1 MPPSPEV
8 SADVPALEMRDVTVP
23 SLRDPSMIV
32 VEGVNWTVA
41 PGEFWAVAGLTR
53 SGKSDFMAL
62 AAGIMRPA
70 RGIYR
75 VFGQELI
82 AGFEHERL
90 AARLRVGLVF
100 DGGQL
105 IHDLTL
111 AENVALPLRY
121 HLGGAATNIEQRLNA
136 LFDMTG
142 LEPWADSYPASVN
155 RNWQQRIGL
164 ARALALQPAVLLLD
178 SPLTGLDPHD
188 AAWWLDTVEAL
199 VKGHPIMDE
208 KPLTVVVTGDDLRPW
223 RNRAGRFAILKSRQL
238 VALGTNEDLAQREE
252 SLLQDMLPRP
262 ASKS

>member
-121 HLGGAATNIEQRLNA
+121 HLGGAATDVEPRLNA
-136 LFDMTG
+136 LFEMTG

-155 RNWQQRIGL
+155 RN
-164 ARALALQPAVLLLD
+164 
-178 SPLTGLDPHD
+178 
-188 AAWWLDTVEAL
+188 
-199 VKGHPIMDE
+199 
-208 KPLTVVVTGDDLRPW
+208 
-223 RNRAGRFAILKSRQL
+223 
-238 VALGTNEDLAQREE
+238 
-252 SLLQDMLPRP
+252 
-262 ASKS
+262 

>member
-1 MPPSPEV
+1 
-8 SADVPALEMRDVTVP
+8 MRDVTVP
-23 SLRDPSMIV
+23 SLRDPSIIV
-32 VEGVNWTVA
+32 LEGVNWTVA

-121 HLGGAATNIEQRLNA
+121 HHGTATDLEQRLTA
-136 LFDMTG
+136 LFEMTG
-142 LEPWADSYPASVN
+142 LEPWADSFPASVN

-164 ARALALQPAVLLLD
+164 ARALALKPAVLLLD

-188 AAWWLDTVEAL
+188 AAWWLETVAAL
-199 VKGHPIMDE
+199 VKGHALMDGR
-208 KPLTVVVTGDDLRPW
+208 PLTVVVTGDDLRPW
-223 RNRAGRFAILKSRQL
+223 RHHARRFAILKSRQF
-238 VALGTNEDLAQREE
+238 VALGTSEDLAAREE

-262 ASKS
+262 ASAS

>member
-1 MPPSPEV
+1 MPPSPEY
-8 SADVPALEMRDVTVP
+8 STAAPALEMRDVTVT
-23 SLRDPSMIV
+23 SLRDSSLIV
-32 VEGVNWTVA
+32 LEGVNWTVA

-53 SGKSDFMAL
+53 SGKSDFMAM

-75 VFGQELI
+75 VFGHELI
-82 AGFEHERL
+82 VGFEQERV
-90 AARLRVGLVF
+90 AARLHVGLVF

-121 HLGGAATNIEQRLNA
+121 HHGDTPDDLEPRLTA
-136 LFDMTG
+136 LFEMTG

-164 ARALALQPAVLLLD
+164 ARALALKPAVLLLD

-188 AAWWLDTVEAL
+188 AAWWLETLGTLA
-199 VKGHPIMDE
+199 KGHPLMDG

-223 RNRAGRFAILKSRQL
+223 RNRAAQFGILKSRQF
-238 VALGTNEDLAQREE
+238 VALGTNEDVASREQF
-252 SLLQDMLPRP
+252 LLQDMLPVP

>member
-1 MPPSPEV
+1 MPPSPELP
-8 SADVPALEMRDVTVP
+8 ADVPALEMRDVTVA
-23 SLRDPSMIV
+23 SLRDPSTIV

-70 RGIYR
+70 RGIYK

-82 AGFEHERL
+82 AGFEYERL

-121 HLGGAATNIEQRLNA
+121 HLGDSAPDVEQRLTG
-136 LFDMTG
+136 LFEMTG
-142 LEPWADSYPASVN
+142 LDPWADSYPASVN

-164 ARALALQPAVLLLD
+164 ARALALKPAILLLD

-188 AAWWLDTVEAL
+188 TAWWLETVGAL
-199 VKGHPIMDE
+199 AKGHPLMDG

-223 RNRAGRFAILKSRQL
+223 QNRAGRFAILKSRQF
-238 VALGTNEDLAQREE
+238 VGLGTNEDVASRET
-252 SLLQDMLPRP
+252 SLLQDMLPRT

>member
-1 MPPSPEV
+1 MPSPPEV
-8 SADVPALEMRDVTVP
+8 AADVPALEMRDVTVA

-32 VEGVNWTVA
+32 IEGVTWTVA
-41 PGEFWAVAGLTR
+41 PGEFWAIAGLTR
-53 SGKSDFMAL
+53 SGKSDFMAM

-121 HLGGAATNIEQRLNA
+121 HQGGSGGDLEKRLNA
-136 LFDMTG
+136 LFEMTG

-164 ARALALQPAVLLLD
+164 ARALALKPAVLLLD

-188 AAWWLDTVEAL
+188 AAWWLDTVGTL
-199 VKGHPIMDE
+199 SKGHP
-208 KPLTVVVTGDDLRPW
+208 
-223 RNRAGRFAILKSRQL
+223 
-238 VALGTNEDLAQREE
+238 
-252 SLLQDMLPRP
+252 
-262 ASKS
+262 

>member
-1 MPPSPEV
+1 MSPLSE
-8 SADVPALEMRDVTVP
+8 AAPDAPALEMRDVTVP
-23 SLRDPSMIV
+23 SLRDSSTIV
-32 VEGVNWTVA
+32 LEGVNWTVA

-62 AAGIMRPA
+62 AAGIMRPV

-121 HLGGAATNIEQRLNA
+121 HHGDTAADLDERLKA
-136 LFDMTG
+136 LFEMTG
-142 LEPWADSYPASVN
+142 LEPWADSYPANVN

-164 ARALALQPAVLLLD
+164 ARALALKPAVLLLD

-188 AAWWLDTVEAL
+188 VAWWLETVSAL
-199 VKGHPIMDE
+199 AQGHPLMDG
-208 KPLTVVVTGDDLRPW
+208 KPLTVVVSGDDLRPW
-223 RNRAGRFAILKSRQL
+223 RHHAARFAILKSGQF
-238 VALGTNEDLAQREE
+238 VPLGTRTDLAAREE

-262 ASKS
+262 ASRA

>member
-188 AAWWLDTVEAL
+188 AAWWLETVGAL
-199 VKGHPIMDE
+199 AKGHPIMDE

-223 RNRAGRFAILKSRQL
+223 QNRAGRFAILKSRQL
-238 VALGTNEDLAQREE
+238 VALGTNEDLAGREE